1 MSGNE
6 TLVVEAHA
14 LHRVFASGE
23 NRVEALRGVSLRV
36 AQGEFVAVM
45 GPSGSGKSTLLHLIG
60 GLDTPTSGSVRLSG
74 EDLSKLKDDDLT
86 ILRRRRIGF
95 VFQAFNLIDVLTAQ
109 ENVALPLLIDG
120 VSEAEASRRAAEA
133 LALVGLAQR
142 CDHLPRQLS
151 GGEQQRVAIARA
163 LVTRPLLL
171 LADEPTGNLDSA
183 SSDQIMAVLR
193 HLVDEQGQTVLM
205 VTHDAR
211 HAAMAGRVLR
221 LRDGQVVEEHAL
233 PQARP
238 LNAILEDLEVSP

>member
-6 TLVVEAHA
+6 TLVVEALDVHK
-14 LHRVFASGE
+14 VFDTGE
-23 NRVEALRGVSLRV
+23 NRVEALRGVNLRV
-36 AQGEFVAVM
+36 ARGEFVAVM
-45 GPSGSGKSTLLHLIG
+45 GPSGSGKSTLLHVIG
-60 GLDTPTSGSVRLSG
+60 GLDTATSGLVRLSG

-86 ILRRRRIGF
+86 VLRRRHIGF
-95 VFQAFNLIDVLTAQ
+95 VFQAFNLIEVLTAQ

-120 VSEAEASRRAAEA
+120 IGETEASRRAADA
-133 LALVGLAQR
+133 LALVGLSQR
-142 CDHLPRQLS
+142 RSHLPRQLS

-163 LVTRPLLL
+163 LVSKPLLL

-193 HLVDEQGQTVLM
+193 NLVDEQGHTILM

-211 HAAMAGRVLR
+211 HAAMASRVLR

-233 PQARP
+233 PGARP
-238 LNAILEDLEVSP
+238 LNDILEDLEVSP